1 MRKIISITR
10 QFVLLSV
17 NRSSL
22 YYEKKGIKEEDLK
35 IMRAMDEQYLK
46 TPFYGRRKMTMAL
59 RVKGFRVSEK
69 KVARLMKKMGIS
81 AIYPT
86 PRTSIPG
93 KNHKIYPYLLKDLEI
108 TRPNQVWCSD
118 ITYIPMSKGFMYL
131 CVIMDWYSRKV
142 LSWSLSNTLD
152 TEFCITCLKRALFSH
167 GRPEIFNS
175 DQGSQYTSNAFV
187 DILKEKGIK
196 ISMDGKGRYRD
207 NIFVERLWRSL
218 KQEFIYICEF
228 KNARELREGLKT
240 YFEFYNQERFHQSL
254 DNKTPD
260 EVYEFSKAA

>member
-10 QFVLLSV
+10 QCVLLSV

-22 YYEKKGIKEEDLK
+22 YYEKRGIKEEDLK

-59 RVKGFRVSEK
+59 RVKGFRVNEK
-69 KVARLMKKMGIS
+69 RVARLMKKMGIS

-86 PRTSIPG
+86 PRTSVPG

-131 CVIMDWYSRKV
+131 CVIMDWHSRKV
-142 LSWSLSNTLD
+142 LSWSLSNTH
-152 TEFCITCLKRALFSH
+152 I
-167 GRPEIFNS
+167 
-175 DQGSQYTSNAFV
+175 
-187 DILKEKGIK
+187 
-196 ISMDGKGRYRD
+196 
-207 NIFVERLWRSL
+207 
-218 KQEFIYICEF
+218 
-228 KNARELREGLKT
+228 
-240 YFEFYNQERFHQSL
+240 QSL
-254 DNKTPD
+254 
-260 EVYEFSKAA
+260 A